1 MIANTAFGILVLA
14 ELALVFASAVIV
26 FGSRQDRR
34 WLDSSRRA
42 VQAAWFLVTLA
53 LGIFLY
59 LLLENRVEFAA
70 VYRVTRATLPFT
82 AKLSAL
88 WGGQTGSLLFWT
100 WLLGGAACVSAT
112 VGWKDLPQHKPWIVL
127 FSAVPFAGF
136 LFLVLFLEN
145 PFARWWLLPN
155 GASTAQFLPP
165 PGSSIILWPPDGV
178 GLNPLLRHPA
188 MVIHP
193 PMLYLGFVIFVLP
206 YALAMAALITGDWPR
221 SLFEAIRISSLIAWF
236 FLTLGL
242 LLGSRWAYDVLG
254 WGGYW
259 GWDPVEIAGLLPWLS
274 GSAALHLLIPRR
286 RSASRQTWILAVI
299 LLTFSLVLLGSL
311 LTRSGIVVSVHA
323 FSESTLGTALMIIF
337 LSISLASLALWGLRG
352 RFPLD
357 EPPDSESRLWTTL
370 LHSSAVLFIFLVC
383 VCLVGLFVPIVG
395 EWFGGKP
402 MMVGEAYYR
411 QATGPLWIALLILTA
426 IAPLWPMRLSTWQ
439 QMFRKMIPAVLGGGI
454 AAGLSAWF
462 FSLRLPE
469 AALPFLAGF
478 YLVLTLQVGVGAV
491 GTGLGRGAGIR
502 QCVDFLLSR
511 RAAAAILHA
520 GVFIFAFGV
529 LGIEQYQHTTQGL
542 LAPGGRMAAGEYSVR
557 LNEIVQQPTSD
568 ERIVTVASL
577 SLFSENPAGTTLLD
591 EVFPRMDHDLTYQQT
606 TAIPGV
612 YSRLSGDLYI
622 LLTGVNLG
630 ETPSASIRVIL
641 NPLADFLWIG
651 GLIMAAGALL
661 LLTPHVFLSSS
672 SSMSAPV
679 SKVNTWAANGAG
691 PTGGPP
697 G

>member
-1 MIANTAFGILVLA
+1 MIANTAFGTLVLA
-14 ELALVFASAVIV
+14 ELALVFASAAIV

-34 WLDSSRRA
+34 WLESGRRA

-59 LLLENRVEFAA
+59 LILENRVEFVA
-70 VYRVTRATLPFT
+70 VYRVTRATLPLT

-100 WLLGGAACVSAT
+100 WLLGGAACITAT
-112 VGWKDLPQHKPWIVL
+112 MAWKDLPQHKPWIVL
-127 FSAVPFAGF
+127 FSALPFACF
-136 LFLVLFLEN
+136 LFLVLFFEN
-145 PFARWWLLPN
+145 PFARWWLLPD
-155 GASTAQFLPP
+155 GGSIAQFFSP
-165 PGSSIILWPPDGV
+165 PGSSTVLWPSDGV

-206 YALAMAALITGDWPR
+206 YALAMAALITGDWSR
-221 SLFEAIRISSLIAWF
+221 SLFEAIRISSLVAWF

-274 GSAALHLLIPRR
+274 GSAALHLLALRR
-286 RSASRQTWILAVI
+286 GGASRQTWILAAI
-299 LLTFSLVLLGSL
+299 LLTFSLVLFGSL
-311 LTRSGIVVSVHA
+311 LTRSGVVVSVHA
-323 FSESTLGTALMIIF
+323 FSESALGTALLIIF
-337 LSISLASLALWGLRG
+337 LLGSLASLALWGLRG

-357 EPPDSESRLWTTL
+357 EPPDSESRFWTIVL
-370 LHSSAVLFIFLVC
+370 QSSAVLFVLLVT
-383 VCLVGLFVPIVG
+383 VCLVGLAVPIVG
-395 EWFGGKP
+395 EWFAGKP
-402 MMVGEAYYR
+402 MMVSEAYYR
-411 QATGPLWIALLILTA
+411 QATGPLWIILLILTA
-426 IAPLWPMRLSTWQ
+426 IAPLWPMRLSTRQ

-454 AAGLSAWF
+454 AGLSAWF
-462 FSLRLPE
+462 FSLRLLE
-469 AALPFLAGF
+469 AALPFLAAF

-491 GTGLGRGAGIR
+491 GARRGCGIR

-511 RAAAAILHA
+511 QAAAAILHA

-529 LGIEQYQHTTQGL
+529 LGIEQYQHATQAV
-542 LAPGGRMAAGEYSVR
+542 LAPGDRMTAGSYSVR
-557 LNEIVQQPTSD
+557 LDEIVRQPTSD
-568 ERIVTVASL
+568 ERVVTVASL

-591 EVFPRMDHDLTYQQT
+591 EIYPRLDHDLTYQQT

-612 YSRLSGDLYI
+612 YSRLAGDLYI

-630 ETPSASIRVIL
+630 EAPSTSIRVIL

-651 GLIMAAGALL
+651 GLIMATGALL
-661 LLTPHVFLSSS
+661 LLTPSVFLSSS
-672 SSMSAPV
+672 RSISVAV
-679 SKVNTWAANGAG
+679 SKTNTRTASGG
-691 PTGGPP
+691 DRTGGPP